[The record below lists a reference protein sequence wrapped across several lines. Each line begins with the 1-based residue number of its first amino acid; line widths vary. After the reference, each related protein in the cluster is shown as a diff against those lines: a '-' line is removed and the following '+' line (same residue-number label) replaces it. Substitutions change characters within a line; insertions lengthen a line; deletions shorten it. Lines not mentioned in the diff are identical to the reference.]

1 MEQNIEKQNTK
12 RRSTFAVLFYIN
24 RTKIRKDGMCQLL
37 CKVSIDAEWAQI
49 GTKVSVNPAIWNPEK
64 GRADGRSE
72 NAVTVNRA
80 IDDLTS
86 EIAGHYDRIKNSLG
100 FITAELVKN
109 AVKGI
114 GQKPLTLL
122 ALFREHNEE
131 FKKRVGIDRIRETYE
146 SYQRSYKHLS
156 AFVREKKG
164 MEDVTLRSL
173 DRVFYDDFEVFLRTD
188 RNLKPKSVHEHLYRL
203 KKLTVRAVSQGTLRR
218 DPYCR
223 LHPELPK
230 RRSRHM
236 KLEDLKTLMTTPVEK
251 PQLQFVRDMFIFSTF
266 TGLAY
271 ADLKK
276 LSVNDITQADD
287 GTWWIHIH
295 RQKTDTL
302 SSVFSGIPF
311 AETEEGKTTAKMT
324 VSLDGFFGVR
334 AKSGAELLLIGDY
347 DVPIYARWR
356 LGKGMVGSFM
366 CDLSGEWSFNFL
378 NGDGSGVAFILNV
391 VSGLMPTESVREN
404 EISVTVKQDNYTN
417 SLSIFTNLGE
427 GETITGELLNLTDPA
442 ATPLPLGSATVAAE
456 GTRLS
461 ELDCFIT
468 SALDASSNYSRC
480 RFVIKKGGI
489 YRLTLKKVNADGET
503 LAEYQTHR
511 TFSYSEEYDMTETD
525 VDFKQTFTDL
535 SKNSNGSA
543 VEDLKDLSSI
553 FESFVTRL
561 SLLIRPK
568 IRHTIAPW
576 PDIAKHYR
584 TRTFSKSA
592 TIYYYRKANS
602 VSYYLLTKPNNS

>member
-1 MEQNIEKQNTK
+1 MEQNIEKQNTI

-131 FKKRVGIDRIRETYE
+131 FKKRVG
-146 SYQRSYKHLS
+146 RSYKHLS

-173 DRVFYDDFEVFLRTD
+173 DRVFYDDFEVFLCTD

-302 SSVFSGIPF
+302 SSVRLLDIPLQIIEKYRSQRTGDKVF
-311 AETEEGKTTAKMT
+311 NIYGRCYFIMLTKELGKAYGFDLTFHQARHNYGTHITLSLGVPIET
-324 VSLDGFFGVR
+324 VSRMMGHT
-334 AKSGAELLLIGDY
+334 SISTTQ
-347 DVPIYARWR
+347 IYAQVTDTKVDEDMKR
-356 LGKGMVGSFM
+356 LRATGFG
-366 CDLSGEWSFNFL
+366 
-378 NGDGSGVAFILNV
+378 
-391 VSGLMPTESVREN
+391 
-404 EISVTVKQDNYTN
+404 N
-417 SLSIFTNLGE
+417 SIELCEEDFT
-427 GETITGELLNLTDPA
+427 T
-442 ATPLPLGSATVAAE
+442 
-456 GTRLS
+456 
-461 ELDCFIT
+461 
-468 SALDASSNYSRC
+468 
-480 RFVIKKGGI
+480 KKK
-489 YRLTLKKVNADGET
+489 RKRKS
-503 LAEYQTHR
+503 Q
-511 TFSYSEEYDMTETD
+511 
-525 VDFKQTFTDL
+525 
-535 SKNSNGSA
+535 A
-543 VEDLKDLSSI
+543 V
-553 FESFVTRL
+553 
-561 SLLIRPK
+561 
-568 IRHTIAPW
+568 
-576 PDIAKHYR
+576 
-584 TRTFSKSA
+584 
-592 TIYYYRKANS
+592 
-602 VSYYLLTKPNNS
+602 